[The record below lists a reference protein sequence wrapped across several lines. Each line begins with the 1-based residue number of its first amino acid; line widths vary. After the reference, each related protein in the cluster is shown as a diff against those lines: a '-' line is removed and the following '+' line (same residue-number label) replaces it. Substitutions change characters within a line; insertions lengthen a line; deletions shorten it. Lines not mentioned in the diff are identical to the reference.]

1 MSRIWHIT
9 KREQW
14 EQSQIAQV
22 YFSES
27 LESEGFIHCSTS
39 EQVLQVANFL
49 FRGQQGLVLLGID
62 SSKVQ
67 AEIRHEEVAG
77 TAFPH
82 IYGALN
88 TDAVVEVLEFQPGV
102 DGLFKLELSNF
113 TP

>member
-1 MSRIWHIT
+1 MSIIWHIT

-14 EQSQIAQV
+14 EQALLSQV
-22 YFSES
+22 YFSDS
-27 LESEGFIHCSTS
+27 LVSEGFIHCSTS
-39 EQVLQVANFL
+39 QQVLPVANFL
-49 FRGQQGLVLLGID
+49 FRGQQDLLLLSID

-67 AEIRHEEVAG
+67 PEIRYEDVDG

-88 TDAVVEVLEFQPGV
+88 TDAVVEVLDFVPGV
-102 DGLFKLELSNF
+102 DGLFELELSR

>member
-14 EQSQIAQV
+14 EQAQITQV

-27 LESEGFIHCSTS
+27 LALEGFIHCSTS
-39 EQVLQVANFL
+39 EQVLPTANFL

-67 AEIRHEEVAG
+67 AEIRYEDVDG
-77 TAFPH
+77 TTFPH

-88 TDAVVEVLEFQPGV
+88 TDAVVEVLNFQPGV
-102 DGLFKLELSNF
+102 DGLFTGELSNF

>member
-14 EQSQIAQV
+14 EQAQIAQV
-22 YFSES
+22 YFSDS
-27 LESEGFIHCSTS
+27 LASEGFIHCSTLG
-39 EQVLQVANFL
+39 QVLPTANFL
-49 FRGQQGLVLLGID
+49 FRGQQDLVLLGID

-67 AEIRHEEVAG
+67 PDIRYEAVEG
-77 TAFPH
+77 TTFPH

-88 TDAVVEVLEFQPGV
+88 TDAVVEVLDFVPGA
-102 DGLFKLELSNF
+102 DGLFEWELSDF

>member
-14 EQSQIAQV
+14 EQAQITQI
-22 YFSES
+22 YLSES
-27 LESEGFIHCSTS
+27 LESEGFIHCSS
-39 EQVLQVANFL
+39 QAQVLQTANFL
-49 FRGQQGLVLLGID
+49 FRGQSGLVLLGID

-67 AEIRHEEVAG
+67 PKIRYEDVDG

-88 TDAVVEVLEFQPGV
+88 TDAVVEVLDFVPGV
-102 DGLFKLELSNF
+102 DGLFEGEFSA